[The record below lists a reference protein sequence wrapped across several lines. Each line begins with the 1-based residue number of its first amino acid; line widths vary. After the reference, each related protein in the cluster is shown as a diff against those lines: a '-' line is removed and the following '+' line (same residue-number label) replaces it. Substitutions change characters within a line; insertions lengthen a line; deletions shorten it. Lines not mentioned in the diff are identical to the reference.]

1 MLTERKIQVK
11 IPSHSA
17 DCVWRL
23 EIASVEHPLSN
34 GERFMDI
41 HHSMSTEQL
50 TYDSQGIP
58 DTSQINNVP
67 LINTSILDISTEFV
81 TENLCD
87 SKSKENPLN
96 TDTPLFSENSTIP
109 SIPTECNT
117 PQLANIVDG
126 LRTNQDM
133 EKIEVQ
139 LTAM

>member
-1 MLTERKIQVK
+1 MLTEPKIQVK

-17 DCVWRL
+17 DCFWRL
-23 EIASVEHPLSN
+23 GIASVEHPLSN

-67 LINTSILDISTEFV
+67 PKNTSILDISAEFV
-81 TENLCD
+81 TENLCG
-87 SKSKENPLN
+87 SKSKESPLN
-96 TDTPLFSENSTIP
+96 TDTPLFSENSIIP

-117 PQLANIVDG
+117 PQLANIVDK
-126 LRTNQDM
+126 LSTNQDM
-133 EKIEVQ
+133 EKIDVQ